1 MGIKMRIL
9 YITTIGSTMGFFK
22 SFIRELIC
30 SGSIVDIAANENG
43 DETPV
48 PNCYREWEC
57 KIYQLPCSRSP
68 LDKGNIAAVRE
79 IKRIIQNGGYDLV
92 HCHTPIAAAC
102 TRAACKGLRK
112 KGVKVL
118 YTAHGFHFYKGAPLK
133 NWLLYYPVE
142 WFCAH
147 WTDILITINRED
159 YERARRHLHT
169 KQVKYV
175 PGVGVDIKRFAD
187 TKIDRAA
194 KRSEIG
200 VQESAVLLISVGELS
215 RRKNHALVIRS
226 LAKIKDNNIHYV
238 IAGIGP
244 LQNEL
249 QALAASLD
257 VSDRVHFL
265 GYRKDI
271 LELYKA
277 ADICVFPSI
286 QEGLPVAV
294 MEAMACGLPIIATD
308 IRGTND
314 LLIDSEN
321 ALIERHDD
329 VIGFSKAI
337 VHMCSDLKLRIR
349 LGAENQERSRQYDVG
364 TINQKMM
371 QIYESIQ
378 F

>member
-1 MGIKMRIL
+1 MDINMRIL
-9 YITTIGSTMGFFK
+9 YVTTIGITMGFFK
-22 SFIRELIC
+22 SIIYKLIC
-30 SGSIVDIAANENG
+30 DGNIVDIATNENG
-43 DETPV
+43 GETAV

-57 KIYQLPCSRSP
+57 KIYQLPWSRSP

-79 IKRIIQNGGYDLV
+79 IKRIIQNGGYNFV

-142 WFCAH
+142 WLCAH

-159 YERARRHLHT
+159 YKRARKHLHA
-169 KQVKYV
+169 KQVEYV

-187 TKIDRAA
+187 TKSDRAA
-194 KRSEIG
+194 KRLEIG
-200 VQESAVLLISVGELS
+200 VPKDAVLLISVGELS
-215 RRKNHALVIRS
+215 RRKNHALVIKS

-249 QALAASLD
+249 QALAASLE
-257 VSDRVHFL
+257 VSDRVHFP
-265 GYRKDI
+265 GYRSDI
-271 LELYKA
+271 PELYKA
-277 ADICVFPSI
+277 SDICVFPSV

-314 LLIDSEN
+314 LLTDSEN
-321 ALIERHDD
+321 ALIERPDD

-337 VHMCSDLKLRIR
+337 LNMCGDLQLRSG
-349 LGAENQERSRQYDVG
+349 LGAENQERSRQYDVS

-371 QIYESIQ
+371 QIYKSV
-378 F
+378 